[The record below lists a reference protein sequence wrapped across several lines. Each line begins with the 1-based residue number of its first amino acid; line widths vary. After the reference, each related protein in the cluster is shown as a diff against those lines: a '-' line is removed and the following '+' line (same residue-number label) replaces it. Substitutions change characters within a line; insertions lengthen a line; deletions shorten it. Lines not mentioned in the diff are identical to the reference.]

1 MNRFLIFF
9 FIALPISI
17 QAQESFTYPE
27 LKAVYDSL
35 IFYRNLKIIPIT
47 RIEETIPLA
56 EDSLTSFIPLKTAMK
71 KGWVKIS
78 ERGEYLVDNI
88 NVLMVENRS
97 NYVIQIKSGEIL
109 IGGRQDRVL
118 TADTLL
124 APNSG
129 PHTLPVFCIEE
140 HRWSNMERK
149 FRHGGNTSSGL
160 QQLIHGNA
168 NQTAIW
174 NEIRQWLQT
183 TNQKSSS
190 FAEFLHRRK
199 MVDTTRAYIEY
210 FLKNL
215 PAIDSNIVG
224 ILASTGHKILGADVF
239 ISPAFF
245 YQSLPYLL
253 EKYSQE
259 AILSGSE
266 ISNTEYSREQG
277 YANRIFSPELQ
288 PEYIRKKKGKK
299 IYYKGV
305 LLQLTMHD
313 VHSKSSTKSEQ
324 EKPSHP

>member
-1 MNRFLIFF
+1 MNRILILF

-47 RIEETIPLA
+47 RIEETMPLE

-174 NEIRQWLQT
+174 NEIRQWLKT

-199 MVDTTRAYIEY
+199 MVDTTRAYIQY

-215 PAIDSNIVG
+215 PAVDSNIVG
-224 ILASTGHKILGADVF
+224 ILASTGHYSLFGNQITVDSDNGLTSTVLVPYPK
-239 ISPAFF
+239 SFF
-245 YQSLPYLL
+245 
-253 EKYSQE
+253 
-259 AILSGSE
+259 
-266 ISNTEYSREQG
+266 
-277 YANRIFSPELQ
+277 
-288 PEYIRKKKGKK
+288 
-299 IYYKGV
+299 
-305 LLQLTMHD
+305 
-313 VHSKSSTKSEQ
+313 
-324 EKPSHP
+324 